1 MTKLYSLL
9 APVLLMS
16 LLLVQL
22 AQAQKKQ
29 TPTLLLRTDDVGMNH
44 AVNMGVK
51 QLAETGIPFS
61 ASVMFA
67 CPWYQEAVE
76 ILKDHPQVAV
86 GVHLTLNAEWK
97 NYRWGPVAGRTA
109 VPSIVDSL
117 GYFLPSIEAFLKSD
131 YKLDEVEK
139 ELTAQ
144 IERALNS
151 GLKISYVDPH
161 MGMALAT
168 PELRAITEKLAKK
181 YNLGISNY
189 FGETYK
195 SMWPVTVETK
205 AKEFMDYANNLKPGS
220 LNVVEL
226 HVAQNSP
233 EMDVLVDMNS
243 ALMNTNDGKPK
254 AGQHRQTEL
263 NMLVSPEFLKLA
275 DKKFKLITYA
285 DLVKA
290 RGLSSMKSPVPQYEK
305 K

>member
-1 MTKLYSLL
+1 MKKLYSIITL
-9 APVLLMS
+9 A
-16 LLLVQL
+16 LLLNLSMLQL
-22 AQAQKKQ
+22 VQAQKSQ
-29 TPTLLLRTDDVGMNH
+29 TPTLLLRADDIGMNH

-76 ILKDHPQVAV
+76 ILKQHPQVAV

-109 VPSIVDSL
+109 VPSLVDKE

-131 YKLDEVEK
+131 YKLEDVEK

-168 PELRAITEKLAKK
+168 PELRALTERLAKK

-205 AKEFMDYANNLKPGS
+205 AKEFMDFANTLKPGS

-226 HVAQNSP
+226 HVAQSSP

-243 ALMNTNDGKPK
+243 ALMNTDDGKPR
-254 AGQHRQTEL
+254 ASQHRQMEL

-285 DLVKA
+285 DLVKTN
-290 RGLSSMKSPVPQYEK
+290 GLSSMRAPLPQ
-305 K
+305 